1 MAPGALIVNIAVI
14 LIIFTAWWIIYAT
27 VNEEMKTGENQTV
40 AVQGTENIKNMDQTH
55 SSSAAASVLSGL
67 EM

>member
-1 MAPGALIVNIAVI
+1 MAPGALMVNIAVI

-40 AVQGTENIKNMDQTH
+40 AVQGTENIKNMDLDH
-55 SSSAAASVLSGL
+55 
-67 EM
+67 E